1 MKHSE
6 IIELLPWYTNSTL
19 SEDERKAVETHLADC
34 SECARE
40 VKNLAIM
47 RNAVIDTGNKAP
59 VPGANALNRALAQ
72 IEDYERSRDQAT
84 QKAASRPGIAERIS
98 RLWSGWWRPT
108 PLLARA
114 IIAVQL
120 VLVLGFGA
128 ALVYQQNQ
136 NAIYTT
142 SSGPAGDKASTR
154 IAVGFSDGAIEQD
167 IRQTILAVHGKIID
181 GPSAL
186 GLYTVQVPIA
196 PEHSQEID
204 NVLKALRQ
212 NQRVVRFAEQKQ

>member
-6 IIELLPWYTNSTL
+6 IIELLPWYANSTL
-19 SEDERKAVETHLADC
+19 SEEERKAVESHLADC

-47 RNAVIDTGNKAP
+47 RNAVVETGNKVPAP
-59 VPGANALNRALAQ
+59 SSNALNRALAQ
-72 IEDYERSRDQAT
+72 IEDYERSREQTT
-84 QKAASRPGIAERIS
+84 QKAASRPGIVERIS
-98 RLWSGWWRPT
+98 SFWSGWWSPT

-114 IIAVQL
+114 VIAVQL

-128 ALVYQQNQ
+128 ALVYQHNQ
-136 NAIYTT
+136 NTIYTT
-142 SSGPAGDKASTR
+142 SSGPAGDKASIR
-154 IAVGFSDGAIEQD
+154 IAVALSDGATEQE
-167 IRQTILAVHGKIID
+167 IRQAILAVHGKIID

-196 PEHSQEID
+196 PEHSQEIV
-204 NVLKALRQ
+204 NVLKTLRQ
-212 NQRVVRFAEQKQ
+212 NQHVVRFAEQKQ